1 MRLPAKPR
9 SAMNIRIGI
18 PIFIDE
24 ERVMTECL
32 KFLNIRRVIVEVQPG
47 ETEEEAWNRH
57 LTSRP
62 EDRWANIRIFNRQPL
77 RAANT

>member
-1 MRLPAKPR
+1 
-9 SAMNIRIGI
+9 
-18 PIFIDE
+18 
-24 ERVMTECL
+24 MTECL

-47 ETEEEAWNRH
+47 ETQEEAWSRH
-57 LTSRP
+57 LTRRP

>member
-1 MRLPAKPR
+1 
-9 SAMNIRIGI
+9 
-18 PIFIDE
+18 
-24 ERVMTECL
+24 MTECL

-77 RAANT
+77 SAANT

>member
-1 MRLPAKPR
+1 
-9 SAMNIRIGI
+9 
-18 PIFIDE
+18 
-24 ERVMTECL
+24 MTELKPLEKEKWL

-57 LTSRP
+57 LTRRP